1 MPKDIDRSDLKRL
14 DQAFGFTSSGNS
26 EVLNAWFQLTI
37 PAGYNK
43 ADKGL
48 EAFAEFKEEIETEI
62 EEEKD
67 NIYGN
72 LWAWSNSN
80 YTPYKKYKP
89 YEGNLGEYNNK
100 FMCNQFVLKGG
111 SHSTPKSHVRASYRN
126 FYYPNDRWQFSG
138 VRLADY
144 L

>member
-1 MPKDIDRSDLKRL
+1 MLCVRHHKNISCEWKIY
-14 DQAFGFTSSGNS
+14 Q
-26 EVLNAWFQLTI
+26 
-37 PAGYNK
+37 
-43 ADKGL
+43 
-48 EAFAEFKEEIETEI
+48 EI

-67 NIYGN
+67 YIYGN

>member
-1 MPKDIDRSDLKRL
+1 MD
-14 DQAFGFTSSGNS
+14 
-26 EVLNAWFQLTI
+26 
-37 PAGYNK
+37 NK
-43 ADKGL
+43 
-48 EAFAEFKEEIETEI
+48 IYQEI

-67 NIYGN
+67 YIYGN

-111 SHSTPKSHVRASYRN
+111 SHSTRKSHVRASYRN

-138 VRLADY
+138 VRLADC